1 MSLWNTQ
8 RALAGIVTDP
18 PGGQFFIL
26 WHEEREDTSYLH
38 CIVIFSRRRDSKAP
52 WLDKYGPPMRTNYRV
67 TIENLS
73 TRVSWQVS
81 STLSDVTREGV
92 ATVQRIMY

>member
-1 MSLWNTQ
+1 MNSRKSN
-8 RALAGIVTDP
+8 I
-18 PGGQFFIL
+18 F
-26 WHEEREDTSYLH
+26 
-38 CIVIFSRRRDSKAP
+38 IVIFSRRRDSKAP

-81 STLSDVTREGV
+81 IHYQMSRGRVWPLATEDNVLTSYYLQVPSRAEG
-92 ATVQRIMY
+92 

>member
-1 MSLWNTQ
+1 MTN
-8 RALAGIVTDP
+8 AHFDN
-18 PGGQFFIL
+18 QF
-26 WHEEREDTSYLH
+26 
-38 CIVIFSRRRDSKAP
+38 CCRRRDSKAP

-81 STLSDVTREGV
+81 IETLSDNGV
-92 ATVQRIMY
+92 MGV